1 MLSTQLKKKKEF
13 LTVSHV
19 KFFSVYG
26 NQGFSIDSMSTKE
39 IERHFY
45 IFFCLYVS
53 LLLFDIQNCNSRFKS
68 LKGDR
73 GGTFLFDDHVIYRL
87 V

>member
-1 MLSTQLKKKKEF
+1 
-13 LTVSHV
+13 
-19 KFFSVYG
+19 
-26 NQGFSIDSMSTKE
+26 MSTKE

-45 IFFCLYVS
+45 IFFVCMSPLS

-73 GGTFLFDDHVIYRL
+73 GGAFLFDDHVIYRL

>member
-53 LLLFDIQNCNSRFKS
+53 LYCYLTFKTVIPV
-68 LKGDR
+68 LKALKE
-73 GGTFLFDDHVIYRL
+73 TVEVHSFLMIMWSID
-87 V
+87 